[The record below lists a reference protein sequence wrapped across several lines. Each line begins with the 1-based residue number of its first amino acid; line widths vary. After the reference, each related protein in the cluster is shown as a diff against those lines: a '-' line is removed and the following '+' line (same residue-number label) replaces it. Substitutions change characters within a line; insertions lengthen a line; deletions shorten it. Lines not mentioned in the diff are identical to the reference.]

1 MTTALTLGALDALFI
16 LLAVLVGALAVW
28 NRCLARRLGSRA
40 SQPTHDPLTSLPA
53 RVLLL
58 DRLTQAI
65 AAADMRRS
73 GLAVLVIDIDRFK
86 AVNSTFGH
94 GDGDSLLRQMATR
107 LRACAGATDTV
118 ARLGSDEFVLVVPGV
133 MKPDAA
139 AAIARMVMGQLAA
152 PFMLAGHQVY
162 CTASIG
168 IAMYPGDGTTAD
180 ALIRNADIA
189 MVRAKDQG
197 RNVFDFFMPQM
208 HDDAVRR
215 QRMEVALRN
224 AIERREFVL
233 HYQPRLDVR
242 TRALTGFEA
251 LIRWRHP
258 QQGLVG
264 PSEFIPVLEE
274 TDLIVDVGDWA
285 LATACAQ
292 IREWTDQGMDGVRVS
307 VNVSARQFQRPGLD
321 VTIEHLVRQNGIDPS
336 QLEIEVTESLL
347 MQDPERT
354 AVVLRRLK
362 ALGVLISIDDF
373 GTGYSG
379 LAYLRR
385 FCVDVLKVDRV
396 FLAEVDSEEGAVMA
410 RAIIELGHALG
421 LRVVAEGV
429 ERPLQAAFLRELG
442 CDEMQGFLFS
452 PALEAE
458 AAAAWGSSDGRG
470 LLDAR
475 SLELRVRPGE
485 SAGA

>member
-1 MTTALTLGALDALFI
+1 MMLPGALGAYDALFI
-16 LLAVLVGALAVW
+16 LLAAAASGLAVW
-28 NRCLARRLGSRA
+28 NRCLARRLVSRLHGA
-40 SQPTHDPLTSLPA
+40 PTHDALTALPG

-65 AAADMRRS
+65 AVADLRRS
-73 GLAVLVIDIDRFK
+73 GLAVLFVDIDRFK

-94 GDGDSLLRQMATR
+94 GDGDGLLRQMASR
-107 LRACAGATDTV
+107 LRACAEATDTV
-118 ARLGSDEFVLVVPGV
+118 ARIGSDEFVVVVPGAD
-133 MKPDAA
+133 KPE
-139 AAIARMVMGQLAA
+139 LAA
-152 PFMLAGHQVY
+152 SVARKVLARLSSPFTLAGHQVY

-197 RNVFDFFMPQM
+197 RNTLDFFMPEM
-208 HDDAVRR
+208 HENAVHR
-215 QRMEVALRN
+215 QRLEGELRA

-242 TRALTGFEA
+242 TGAVSGFEA
-251 LIRWRHP
+251 LLRWRHP

-264 PSEFIPVLEE
+264 PAEFVPLLEE
-274 TDLIVDVGDWA
+274 SDLIVEVGDWA
-285 LATACAQ
+285 LATACRQ
-292 IREWTDQGMDGVRVS
+292 IRAWADDGMADVHVS
-307 VNVSARQFQRPGLD
+307 VNVSARQFKRAGLD
-321 VTIEHLVRQNGIDPS
+321 ATIERLVREHGISPS

-354 AVVLRRLK
+354 AATLRRLK
-362 ALGVLISIDDF
+362 AMGVLISIDDF

-385 FCVDVLKVDRV
+385 FSVDVLKVDRV
-396 FLAEVDSEEGAVMA
+396 FLAEVQSQEGAVMA

-429 ERPLQAAFLRELG
+429 ERPDQAAFLRELG

-452 PALEAE
+452 PAL
-458 AAAAWGSSDGRG
+458 
-470 LLDAR
+470 DAV
-475 SLELRVRPGE
+475 E
-485 SAGA
+485 AGAWKPLPRAID